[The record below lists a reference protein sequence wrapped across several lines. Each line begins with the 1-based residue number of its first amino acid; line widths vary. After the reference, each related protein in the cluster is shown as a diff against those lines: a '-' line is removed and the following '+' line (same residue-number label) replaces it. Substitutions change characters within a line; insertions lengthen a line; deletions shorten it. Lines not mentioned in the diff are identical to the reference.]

1 MKKILM
7 IILLVIV
14 SNVVYAVEKLRVV
27 ALFSDRAMLAIDGRN
42 RLLKVG
48 ERSPEGVEL
57 MSADSFGAVVKYAG
71 ITRSLRLGQGVASS
85 YKRPDRI
92 QQRVVLG
99 ADGAYSLDGSIN
111 GNRVSMVVDTGANTI
126 ALSALKAQMIG
137 LNYKQGRPVI
147 VQTASGIAK
156 AYKLDLPE
164 VRAGNI
170 ELRNVEAVVIEGNM
184 PAKVLLGMSFL
195 SRLDIRHQGN
205 LMILTKSH

>member
-1 MKKILM
+1 
-7 IILLVIV
+7 
-14 SNVVYAVEKLRVV
+14 
-27 ALFSDRAMLAIDGRN
+27 
-42 RLLKVG
+42 
-48 ERSPEGVEL
+48 
-57 MSADSFGAVVKYAG
+57 
-71 ITRSLRLGQGVASS
+71 
-85 YKRPDRI
+85 
-92 QQRVVLG
+92 VVLG